1 MNRTELIAVTTA
13 VLFVAFCLGWFVSW
27 LLHRFTR
34 IAQNELGEVDH
45 LAQAVHEAEEER
57 DHARAELRAREN
69 ALTGRINQAEA
80 ELQAAMGGL
89 RAARAENEALR
100 DRLEA
105 AD

>member
-1 MNRTELIAVTTA
+1 MNRTELISVTTA

-34 IAQNELGEVDH
+34 ISQSELGEVDH

-69 ALTGRINQAEA
+69 DLTGRLNQAEA
-80 ELQAAMGGL
+80 ELQAAMDGL
-89 RAARAENEALR
+89 RAARAENENLR
-100 DRLEA
+100 ERLEA
-105 AD
+105 AG

>member
-1 MNRTELIAVTTA
+1 MNRTELIVVTSA

-34 IAQNELGEVDH
+34 VAQKDLGELDH

-69 ALTGRINQAEA
+69 DLSGRLTQAEA
-80 ELQAAMGGL
+80 ELQAAMDGL
-89 RAARAENEALR
+89 RASRAEAEDLR
-100 DRLEA
+100 TKLEA
-105 AD
+105 AG